1 MMVTH
6 ARMRSLGWAAVMALC
21 LALFVLLT
29 LRVHAVK
36 SEVLLAERE
45 IIRLERETRR
55 LETEFQARAN
65 QRQLAEW
72 NRVEFGYEAPRADQ
86 YLDGERQL
94 ASLGQP
100 RGPDAPAPIRVARA
114 ELPASAGPAPGDGVQ
129 ADRNDEAGGN
139 GAEEPAMVSP
149 VTGRPVA
156 LAATRTAGSD
166 DVPARFADAFGDFLL
181 EASPIRPARAQPVVA
196 SEPKDS
202 AQ

>member
-1 MMVTH
+1 MMVTN
-6 ARMRSLGWAAVMALC
+6 ARMRSIGWAAVLALC
-21 LALFVLLT
+21 LCLFVLLS
-29 LRVHAVK
+29 LKVHAVK

-86 YLDGERQL
+86 YLDGERSL

-100 RGPDAPAPIRVARA
+100 RRPGAPAPIRVARA
-114 ELPASAGPAPGDGVQ
+114 EPAGTAAPGARTGGGEN
-129 ADRNDEAGGN
+129 AGEASR
-139 GAEEPAMVSP
+139 AMISP
-149 VTGRPVA
+149 VTGRRVT
-156 LAATRTAGSD
+156 LASVGTTRGDDAAGFAPD
-166 DVPARFADAFGDFLL
+166 RFAEAFGDFLL
-181 EASPIRPARAQPVVA
+181 EASPIRPARAQEA
-196 SEPKDS
+196 TLAEPKDS